1 MNYIKLFLLLLL
13 SAVGL
18 NAYADYSLGSGDLVR
33 ISVYG
38 NQDLTLET
46 RIDEVGQITY
56 PLIGQVQLG
65 GLSTK
70 DAESRI
76 AVALKKGGFIQEP
89 NVNVFVVEA
98 LSKLT
103 SVLGSVNKPG
113 RFPVNHKTTLLDLIA
128 DAGGLAA
135 DGSDLV
141 TIVKDNN
148 KKTFDIKKLI
158 EDNTD
163 QSPLLVGGETVYVG
177 SHNVLI
183 SGEVNRPGKFSIVGS
198 LRTVA
203 DFVTVAGGW
212 TQSAADF
219 LFYTTNVNGEEI
231 TQQID
236 IASLMT
242 DKLDEE
248 KLYVKPGD
256 KIYIPK
262 ASMVYIYGEVQRPG
276 SYRIEKNMTVM
287 QALAQGGGT
296 TARGT
301 QRGIKIYR
309 TNKAGEVV
317 KVTATLTDFV
327 QKDDVLFVEESLF

>member
-1 MNYIKLFLLLLL
+1 MNYIKFFLMLLI
-13 SAVGL
+13 SFACS
-18 NAYADYSLGSGDLVR
+18 NANADYNIGAGDLIRVT
-33 ISVYG
+33 VYG

-46 RIDEVGQITY
+46 RVDETGQITY
-56 PLIGQVQLG
+56 PLIGHVQLND
-65 GLSTK
+65 LSTR

-76 AVALKKGGFIQEP
+76 AQALRKGGFIQEP
-89 NVNVFVVEA
+89 NVNVFIVEA
-98 LSKLT
+98 VSKLT
-103 SVLGSVNKPG
+103 SILGSVNKPG

-128 DAGGLAA
+128 DAGGLSAE
-135 DGSDLV
+135 GSDLV
-141 TIVKDNN
+141 TVVKNKN
-148 KKTFDIKKLI
+148 KKVYDIKKLI
-158 EDNTD
+158 EADAD
-163 QSPLLVGGETVYVG
+163 ESPVLTGGETVYVG
-177 SHNVLI
+177 SNNILI
-183 SGEVNRPGKFSIVGS
+183 SGEVNRPGKYSIRGA

-212 TQSAADF
+212 TPSAADF
-219 LFYTTNVNGEEI
+219 LFYTTNNNGDEV
-231 TQQID
+231 TQQLD

-309 TNKAGEVV
+309 TNNAQEVV
-317 KVTATLTDFV
+317 KVTASLTDFV
-327 QKDDVLFVEESLF
+327 QKDDVLFIEESLF